1 MDQRHSIS
9 PVNITAVPEPAIN
22 RTGADSTEPIT
33 MKPPQADQNNE
44 TSRPGTPPRP
54 PYSPVTPVFAHL
66 TPVRNPSATNGTTH
80 PIVPPATSPS
90 PRSQVPRTP
99 YSTNPSSLPPP
110 APPTFAQK
118 PPPPVSISESDNPD
132 AIALRSAIS
141 ILQLQKQQS
150 LRDIQTLERMKEAV
164 AEDPEKFARE
174 LVDGKLTRK
183 EQGGLIDFNHEEED
197 LGEDTEIPD
206 GGRRRSSELG
216 TLPAAQNVVR
226 MPAINWAKYQVVGE
240 SLDKMHEEQLRRPS
254 LGEPRRDEAPAPA
267 SATTPAPAPLY
278 LLASP
283 YQPLADKLESPT
295 KEKESNKSKKA

>member
-9 PVNITAVPEPAIN
+9 PVDTTAVPDPAIN
-22 RTGADSTEPIT
+22 RPGTDSTGSTTTQPT
-33 MKPPQADQNNE
+33 RTDQSNE
-44 TSRPGTPPRP
+44 TPRPGTPPRP

-66 TPVRNPSATNGTTH
+66 APVQNPSTMNGTTQ
-80 PIVPPATSPS
+80 PIVPPTTSPS
-90 PRSQVPRTP
+90 PTSQVQNPP
-99 YSTNPSSLPPP
+99 NPSSLPPR
-110 APPTFAQK
+110 APPTFAPE
-118 PPPPVSISESDNPD
+118 PPPPVPISESDNPD
-132 AIALRSAIS
+132 VIALRSAIS

-150 LRDIQTLERMKEAV
+150 LRDIQTLERMKEA
-164 AEDPEKFARE
+164 AAKDPERFARE

-183 EQGGLIDFNHEEED
+183 EQGGFIDFNHEEED
-197 LGEDTEIPD
+197 RDEDTEALD
-206 GGRRRSSELG
+206 SGSRGSSELG

-267 SATTPAPAPLY
+267 SATPAPAPLY

-283 YQPLADKLESPT
+283 YQPLVDKLENST
-295 KEKESNKSKKA
+295 KAKGSNKGKKS